1 MLGKKSLA
9 ALLAAF
15 ALFATTACKP
25 NSSNEHSPETG
36 GSTVEGSVDSSDLGS
51 GSVGASGG
59 NSSSGESGGGSNGDS
74 SNGSG
79 GGSNGGEVTPDIP
92 DDSTGNDNAPSNPT
106 PDNSTGSTTPPNEAP
121 PTDSSTE
128 SSPENPSAQTAQQ
141 YIRCT
146 GDNVNIR
153 SGAGTNFTVLGTAEK
168 GTMYAI
174 TGKIGNWYQTYYRG
188 KTAYVYT
195 EYAAV
200 FSIPLSEN
208 EQAEKVIA
216 EGYKHIGV
224 PYVYGAVRLHDGKG
238 NLLKGF
244 TAQKFDCSSLVQY
257 VYYQAAGKL
266 LDVTTRTQFKQGK
279 FVAGNDL
286 QRGDC
291 IYFTNESRQHL
302 TGIERVGHV
311 AIYLG
316 NNYIL
321 HTASDYAR
329 IEKMSQQR
337 WDFYLEA
344 RRFV

>member
-1 MLGKKSLA
+1 MLRKKSIA
-9 ALLAAF
+9 ALLAALS
-15 ALFATTACKP
+15 LFTTTACKP
-25 NSSNEHSPETG
+25 ADLDEITPEAG
-36 GSTVEGSVDSSDLGS
+36 GSTVDGSFDSSDF
-51 GSVGASGG
+51 G
-59 NSSSGESGGGSNGDS
+59 NGNAPE
-74 SNGSG
+74 
-79 GGSNGGEVTPDIP
+79 IP
-92 DDSTGNDNAPSNPT
+92 DDSTGENTPSQPNSPNAPNAP
-106 PDNSTGSTTPPNEAP
+106 NETPPVTPPTESVPEAP
-121 PTDSSTE
+121 PK
-128 SSPENPSAQTAQQ
+128 PTAQQ

-146 GDNVNIR
+146 GENVNIR
-153 SGAGTNFTVLGTAEK
+153 SGAGTNFTVIGTAEK

-200 FSIPLSEN
+200 FSIPLSNN
-208 EQAEKVIA
+208 ETAEKVIE

-266 LDVTTRTQFKQGK
+266 LDVTTRTQFKQGQ

-329 IEKMSQQR
+329 IEKMSQKR